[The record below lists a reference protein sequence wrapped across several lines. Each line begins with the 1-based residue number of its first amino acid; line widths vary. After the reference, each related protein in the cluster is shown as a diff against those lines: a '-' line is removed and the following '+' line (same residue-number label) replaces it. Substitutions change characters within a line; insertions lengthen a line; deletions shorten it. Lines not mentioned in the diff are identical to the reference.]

1 MNLLSLALAGII
13 AYLLGS
19 IPFGVIFSRL
29 FRGVDVRSGGSK
41 HMGALNTWRMVGL
54 LPAVLVAFGDM
65 GKALVAIKI
74 AQALD
79 PTGWAIPVA
88 GAMVIVGHCWPLYVG
103 FKGGVGIAC
112 GMAIIFYLNFWAGV
126 ALVLIWGLLV
136 AILRHFPRSQA
147 AIALT
152 APFVLWA
159 FDSHRPEVVLLGIL
173 AGGVIFVR
181 HIPELRRETF
191 TMGLK

>member
-13 AYLLGS
+13 GYLLGS

-29 FRGVDVRSGGSK
+29 FKGIDVRNGGSK

-54 LPAVLVAFGDM
+54 LPAILVAFGDM
-65 GKALVAIKI
+65 GKALAAIKI

-79 PTGWAIPVA
+79 PTGWAMPVA
-88 GAMVIVGHCWPLYVG
+88 GAMAVAGHCWPIYVG
-103 FKGGVGIAC
+103 FRGGVGIAS
-112 GMAIIFYLNFWAGV
+112 GMAMIFYLAPGA
-126 ALVLIWGLLV
+126 ALVTVAIWGVWV

-159 FDSHRPEVVLLGIL
+159 FKRPPQVLLLGIL

-191 TMGLK
+191 TRGLK

>member
-1 MNLLSLALAGII
+1 MNLLSLALTGII

-19 IPFGVIFSRL
+19 IPFGVILGHL
-29 FRGVDVRSGGSK
+29 FKGVDVRGGGSK

-54 LPAVLVAFGDM
+54 FPAVLVAFGDM

-74 AQALD
+74 AQTLD

-88 GAMVIVGHCWPLYVG
+88 GAMAIVGHCWPIYVG
-103 FKGGVGIAC
+103 FRGGVGIAS
-112 GMAIIFYLNFWAGV
+112 GMAMIFYLAPLAG
-126 ALVLIWGLLV
+126 LVLVPIWGVWL

-152 APFVLWA
+152 APFVLCA
-159 FDSHRPEVVLLGIL
+159 FRSSPQVLLLGIL
-173 AGGVIFVR
+173 AGGVIFIR

-191 TMGLK
+191 TRGLK

>member
-1 MNLLSLALAGII
+1 MDILILVISGVL

-19 IPFGVIFSRL
+19 IPFGVIFGHL
-29 FRGVDVRSGGSK
+29 FKGIDVRSGGSQ

-65 GKALVAIKI
+65 GKALLAVKI
-74 AQALD
+74 AEALD

-112 GMAIIFYLNFWAGV
+112 GMAIILYLSFWAGV
-126 ALVLIWGLLV
+126 ALVFIWGLYV

-152 APFVLWA
+152 APFVIWA
-159 FDSHRPEVVLLGIL
+159 FKSPPQITLLGIL

-181 HIPELRRETF
+181 HIPELQRETF
-191 TMGLK
+191 TRGLK

>member
-1 MNLLSLALAGII
+1 MNLLSLAVAGII

-19 IPFGVIFSRL
+19 IPFGVIFGRL
-29 FRGVDVRSGGSK
+29 FKGVDVRRGGSK

-54 LPAVLVAFGDM
+54 FPAVLVAFGDM

-74 AQALD
+74 AQTLD

-88 GAMVIVGHCWPLYVG
+88 GAMAVVGHCWPIYVG
-103 FKGGVGIAC
+103 FRGGVGMASGIA
-112 GMAIIFYLNFWAGV
+112 MIFYLAPLA
-126 ALVLIWGLLV
+126 ALVMVAIWGAWV
-136 AILRHFPRSQA
+136 VILRHFPRSQA

-159 FDSHRPEVVLLGIL
+159 FHSPPQILLLGIL
-173 AGGVIFVR
+173 VGGVIFIR
-181 HIPELRRETF
+181 HIPELRREAF
-191 TMGLK
+191 TRGLK

>member
-1 MNLLSLALAGII
+1 VNPLNLILAGII

-19 IPFGVIFSRL
+19 IPFGVIFGHL
-29 FRGVDVRSGGSK
+29 FKGIDVRSGGSK
-41 HMGALNTWRMVGL
+41 HMGALNTWRMVGF
-54 LPAVLVAFGDM
+54 LPAILVAFGDM
-65 GKALVAIKI
+65 GKALLAVKI

-88 GAMVIVGHCWPLYVG
+88 GAMAVVGHCWPLYVG
-103 FKGGVGIAC
+103 FKGGVGIAS
-112 GMAIIFYLNFWAGV
+112 GIAMIFYLAPLA
-126 ALVLIWGLLV
+126 ALVLVPIWALWL

-159 FDSHRPEVVLLGIL
+159 VKSPPQVLLLSIL
-173 AGGVIFVR
+173 AGGVIFIR
-181 HIPELRRETF
+181 HIPELKRETF
-191 TMGLK
+191 TRGLK

>member
-1 MNLLSLALAGII
+1 MNPLNLLLTGII

-19 IPFGVIFSRL
+19 IPFGVIFGHL
-29 FRGVDVRSGGSK
+29 FRGIDVRSGGSK
-41 HMGALNTWRMVGL
+41 HMGALNTWRMVGF
-54 LPAVLVAFGDM
+54 LPAILVAFGDM
-65 GKALVAIKI
+65 GKALLAVKI

-88 GAMVIVGHCWPLYVG
+88 GAMAVVGHCWPLYVG
-103 FKGGVGIAC
+103 FKGGVGIAS
-112 GMAIIFYLNFWAGV
+112 GIAMIFYLAPLAG
-126 ALVLIWGLLV
+126 LVLVPIWALWL

-159 FDSHRPEVVLLGIL
+159 VKSPPQVLLLSIL
-173 AGGVIFVR
+173 AGGVIFIR
-181 HIPELRRETF
+181 HIPELKRETF
-191 TMGLK
+191 TRGLK

>member
-1 MNLLSLALAGII
+1 MNPLNLAVAGII

-29 FRGVDVRSGGSK
+29 FKGVDVRRGGSK

-88 GAMVIVGHCWPLYVG
+88 GAMAVVGHCWPIYVG
-103 FKGGVGIAC
+103 FRGGVGMASGIA
-112 GMAIIFYLNFWAGV
+112 MIFYLAPLA
-126 ALVLIWGLLV
+126 ALVMVAIWGVWL

-159 FDSHRPEVVLLGIL
+159 FHSPPQVLLLGIL
-173 AGGVIFVR
+173 AGGVIFIR

-191 TMGLK
+191 TRGLK

>member
-19 IPFGVIFSRL
+19 IPFGVIFGHL
-29 FRGVDVRSGGSK
+29 FKGVDVRSGGSK

-54 LPAVLVAFGDM
+54 FPAVLVAFSDM
-65 GKALVAIKI
+65 GKALAAIKI

-79 PTGWAIPVA
+79 PTGRAQPVA
-88 GAMVIVGHCWPLYVG
+88 GAMAVAGHCWPIYVG
-103 FKGGVGIAC
+103 FRGGVGIAS
-112 GMAIIFYLNFWAGV
+112 GMAMIFYLAPRA
-126 ALVLIWGLLV
+126 ALVMVAIWGLWV

-159 FDSHRPEVVLLGIL
+159 FKSPPQVLLLGIL
-173 AGGVIFVR
+173 TGGVIFLR

-191 TMGLK
+191 TRGLK

>member
-1 MNLLSLALAGII
+1 MNLLSLPLAGII

-19 IPFGVIFSRL
+19 IPFGVILGHL
-29 FRGVDVRSGGSK
+29 FKGVDVRSGGSK
-41 HMGALNTWRMVGL
+41 HMGALNTWRMVGF
-54 LPAVLVAFGDM
+54 LPSILVGFGDM
-65 GKALVAIKI
+65 AKALAAIKI

-79 PTGWAIPVA
+79 PTGWAMSMA
-88 GAMVIVGHCWPLYVG
+88 GAMAVVGHCWPLYVG
-103 FKGGVGIAC
+103 FRGGVGIAS
-112 GMAIIFYLNFWAGV
+112 GMAMIFYLAPRA
-126 ALVLIWGLLV
+126 ALVMVAIWGVWL

-159 FDSHRPEVVLLGIL
+159 FKCRPQVLLLGIL

-191 TMGLK
+191 TRGLK

>member
-1 MNLLSLALAGII
+1 MNPLILILAGII

-19 IPFGVIFSRL
+19 IPFGVILGHL
-29 FRGVDVRSGGSK
+29 FKGIDVRSGGSK

-54 LPAVLVAFGDM
+54 LPAVLVGFGDM
-65 GKALVAIKI
+65 GKALAAIKI

-79 PTGWAIPVA
+79 PTGWAMPVA
-88 GAMVIVGHCWPLYVG
+88 GAMAVVGHCWPIYVG
-103 FKGGVGIAC
+103 FRGGVGIAS
-112 GMAIIFYLNFWAGV
+112 GMAMIFYLAPRA
-126 ALVLIWGLLV
+126 ALVMIPIWAVWL

-159 FDSHRPEVVLLGIL
+159 FNYRPQLLLLGIL
-173 AGGVIFVR
+173 AGGVIFLR
-181 HIPELRRETF
+181 HIPELKRETF
-191 TMGLK
+191 TRGLK

>member
-1 MNLLSLALAGII
+1 VNPLNLILAGII

-19 IPFGVIFSRL
+19 IPFGVIFGHL
-29 FRGVDVRSGGSK
+29 FRGIDVRSGGSK
-41 HMGALNTWRMVGL
+41 HMGALNTWRMVGF
-54 LPAVLVAFGDM
+54 LPAILVAFGDM
-65 GKALVAIKI
+65 GKALLAVKI

-88 GAMVIVGHCWPLYVG
+88 GAMAVVGHCWPLYVG
-103 FKGGVGIAC
+103 FKGGVGIAS
-112 GMAIIFYLNFWAGV
+112 GIAMIFYLAPLA
-126 ALVLIWGLLV
+126 ALVLVPIWALWL

-159 FDSHRPEVVLLGIL
+159 VKSPPQVLLLSIL
-173 AGGVIFVR
+173 AGGVIFIR
-181 HIPELRRETF
+181 HIPELKRETF
-191 TMGLK
+191 TRGLK

>member
-19 IPFGVIFSRL
+19 IPFGVIFGHL
-29 FRGVDVRSGGSK
+29 FKGVDVRSGGSK
-41 HMGALNTWRMVGL
+41 YMGALNTWRMVGL
-54 LPAVLVAFGDM
+54 FPAVLVAFGDM
-65 GKALVAIKI
+65 GKALVAINI

-79 PTGWAIPVA
+79 PTGWTMPVA
-88 GAMVIVGHCWPLYVG
+88 GAMAVVGHCWPIYVG
-103 FKGGVGIAC
+103 FRGGVGIAS
-112 GMAIIFYLNFWAGV
+112 GMAIIFCLAPLA
-126 ALVLIWGLLV
+126 ALVMVAIWGVWV

-147 AIALT
+147 TIALT

-159 FDSHRPEVVLLGIL
+159 FKSPPQLLLLGIL

-181 HIPELRRETF
+181 HIPELQRDIHQSA
-191 TMGLK
+191 

>member
-1 MNLLSLALAGII
+1 MNTRILVITGVL

-19 IPFGVIFSRL
+19 IPFGVIFGHL
-29 FRGVDVRSGGSK
+29 FKGVDVRNGGSK
-41 HMGALNTWRMVGL
+41 HMGALNTWRMVGF

-65 GKALVAIKI
+65 GKALVAIEI
-74 AQALD
+74 ARTLD
-79 PTGWAIPVA
+79 PTGWAMPVA
-88 GAMVIVGHCWPLYVG
+88 GAMVVVGHCWPLYVG
-103 FKGGVGIAC
+103 FRGGVGIAS
-112 GMAIIFYLNFWAGV
+112 GMAMIFYLAPLA
-126 ALVLIWGLLV
+126 ALVMVAIWGVWV

-152 APFVLWA
+152 APFVLWV
-159 FDSHRPEVVLLGIL
+159 FKSPPQVLLLGTL

-181 HIPELRRETF
+181 HIPEIRREAF

>member
-1 MNLLSLALAGII
+1 MNLLSLALAGLI

-29 FRGVDVRSGGSK
+29 IKGIDVRNGGSR
-41 HMGALNTWRMVGL
+41 HMGALNTWRMAGL
-54 LPAVLVAFGDM
+54 FPAVLVAFGDM

-74 AQALD
+74 AQVLD
-79 PTGWAIPVA
+79 PTGWAMPVA
-88 GAMVIVGHCWPLYVG
+88 GAMAVVGHCWPIYVG
-103 FKGGVGIAC
+103 FRGGVGIAS
-112 GMAIIFYLNFWAGV
+112 GMAMIFYLAPLA
-126 ALVLIWGLLV
+126 ALVMVAIWGVWV

-159 FDSHRPEVVLLGIL
+159 FKSPPQVLLLGIL

-181 HIPELRRETF
+181 HIPELQRETF
-191 TMGLK
+191 TRGLK

>member
-19 IPFGVIFSRL
+19 IPFGVIFGHL
-29 FRGVDVRSGGSK
+29 FKGVDVRSGGSK

-54 LPAVLVAFGDM
+54 FPAVLVAFGDM

-79 PTGWAIPVA
+79 PTGWAMPVA
-88 GAMVIVGHCWPLYVG
+88 GAMAVVGHCWPIYVG
-103 FKGGVGIAC
+103 FRGGVGIAS
-112 GMAIIFYLNFWAGV
+112 GMAMIFYLAPRA
-126 ALVLIWGLLV
+126 ALVMVAIWGVWV

-159 FDSHRPEVVLLGIL
+159 FHSPPQVLLLGIL

-191 TMGLK
+191 TRGLK

>member
-1 MNLLSLALAGII
+1 MNPLSLALAGII

-19 IPFGVIFSRL
+19 IPFGVIFGRL
-29 FRGVDVRSGGSK
+29 FKGVDVRSGGSK

-65 GKALVAIKI
+65 GKALLAIKI

-79 PTGWAIPVA
+79 PTGWAMPVA
-88 GAMVIVGHCWPLYVG
+88 GAMAVAGHCWPIYVG
-103 FKGGVGIAC
+103 FQGGVGLAS
-112 GMAIIFYLNFWAGV
+112 GMAMIFYLAPRA
-126 ALVLIWGLLV
+126 ALVMVAIWGVWL

-152 APFVLWA
+152 APFVLWVLK
-159 FDSHRPEVVLLGIL
+159 SPPQVLLLGIL

-191 TMGLK
+191 TRGLK

>member
-1 MNLLSLALAGII
+1 MNLLSLVLAGII

-19 IPFGVIFSRL
+19 IPFGVIFGHL
-29 FRGVDVRSGGSK
+29 FKGVDVRRGGSK

-54 LPAVLVAFGDM
+54 FPAVLVAFGDM
-65 GKALVAIKI
+65 GKALVAIKM

-88 GAMVIVGHCWPLYVG
+88 GAMAVVGHCWPIYVG
-103 FKGGVGIAC
+103 FRGGVGMASGIA
-112 GMAIIFYLNFWAGV
+112 MIFYLAPLA
-126 ALVLIWGLLV
+126 ALVMVAIWGAWV
-136 AILRHFPRSQA
+136 VILRHFPRSQA

-159 FDSHRPEVVLLGIL
+159 FHSPPQVLLLGIL
-173 AGGVIFVR
+173 AGGVIFIR
-181 HIPELRRETF
+181 HIPELRREAF
-191 TMGLK
+191 TRGLK